1 MTSHRTISLTLTLL
15 AVLMTGGPS
24 SAQAS
29 SLLSGYGGPGEGN
42 QMILGS
48 ALVGGG
54 GDGGSSSGASG
65 SAGSAAPGTGNVG
78 TRAGRGNVAP
88 GGSSG
93 RGSTPGGGAGRA
105 AGGAAG
111 SRGGKGEAADGA
123 VRAYPVVSGEAQPT
137 TGPTETLGL
146 SDGDLGY
153 ALLALGA
160 LVFIGVLTRRL
171 ARASS
176 SRVEGA
182 NSSRNAMQD
191 PNN

>member
-1 MTSHRTISLTLTLL
+1 MTSHRTISLTLTVL

-24 SAQAS
+24 SAQAG
-29 SLLSGYGGPGEGN
+29 SLLGGYGGPGEGN
-42 QMILGS
+42 QRILGS

-54 GDGGSSSGASG
+54 GGGGPSSGAP
-65 SAGSAAPGTGNVG
+65 AGVDGQ
-78 TRAGRGNVAP
+78 AGRGNIAP
-88 GGSSG
+88 VGASG
-93 RGSTPGGGAGRA
+93 RGSTAREEGGRA
-105 AGGAAG
+105 AGGATG
-111 SRGGKGEAADGA
+111 SRGGKGEAAGGA
-123 VRAYPVVSGEAQPT
+123 VRAYPVVSRQAQPT